1 MNWLDTSTWPGL
13 LVVLALESAA
23 VVGLAHAVARW
34 SRNPAVGRSAW
45 QAALVALCLLPF
57 VEASGLRGLA
67 RSMVPTRVAM
77 ERPNPTPEA
86 PAPEAQPAG
95 LTLDAA
101 VGSEAMDS
109 GVRLVAQRPP
119 RPLPSDAPAT
129 WPWLVWSAGVVV
141 VLARALRSRRALS
154 LASRCAVPADAAT
167 TEAVA
172 RLAAR
177 MGLGTVRV
185 VSWDGLETPVAYGV
199 VRPTVAL
206 PSDWAVRHGE
216 GDRDAMLAHEVAHL
230 AGRDPAWMTM
240 ADVACAVLWWHPA
253 AWWASRRLRAACER
267 AADAAAALVPGGR
280 EALAEVLVRLGR
292 EWEASGL
299 LPRLGI
305 DGGRFRSELGQRVE
319 ALLGGAAVW
328 RSPGRWDGLR
338 PVAWAGVVAIVAMA
352 LPLPADVS
360 GGLVGRLGAQGPTPS
375 VTDTSSKPASGTAS
389 ARAVRPSPAAPSAP
403 PASAVVAAT
412 PSSPS
417 DLGDQVLLS
426 CLFVEAR
433 GEAIGDLGLDW
444 VFGRQAHEGPAVVRT
459 NLPGSRGY
467 VDTWHSQGEA
477 VVLGPEQ
484 FRALRTRMDDWKPR
498 AELDKSGLDILS
510 APKATTLA
518 GRAVSVAVGN
528 EVNVVTGAS
537 GRATGGGQPGITF
550 SAEPMRFGIEV
561 QLVPTRPSASG
572 PWTLDVVASVREFKG
587 YADPGKEGVL
597 IKAPDG
603 STQRGTPP
611 IPVIKARVASG
622 QASLPAGATLA
633 LRGPVTETVE
643 VRKAGLFRRAT
654 TNVTRSRLLVFAT
667 LDQPAAPAA
676 PVVLHQAPDDLR
688 NTESRLWSAVFSP
701 DGSLLATTGG
711 WDNPVEPGC
720 LFVWDVTAPAPSGRP
735 RWIWKQRATIR
746 TAAFSPQGNLLAFG
760 DFDGVVRVLDVAT
773 GKRVLELAPFPKIV
787 NSMAFTPDG
796 RRLVVGG
803 FDESVHV
810 VEVPLGRILHSRPL
824 GEGVTSVAVS
834 ADGRWVGA
842 TTWVGRVHLL
852 ELDGLRP
859 VGEGEATFDAAKTAE
874 ATAGPQIAE
883 WIVFTPDAKG
893 AYTGNWDGTIQ
904 RWDVTTGGLRRLA
917 PLRRAGEASPGT
929 LLQGPGTLLQ
939 GGALS
944 PDGLRLAVGMAN
956 GAVEVWD
963 LRTGRVEGAM
973 PAHGDL
979 CFGLAFSPDGS
990 RLATVGWDRKT
1001 RVWDVATRRRLLEW

>member
-1 MNWLDTSTWPGL
+1 MNLLDTSTWPGL
-13 LVVLALESAA
+13 LAVLALESAA
-23 VVGLAHAVARW
+23 VVTLAHAVSRW
-34 SRNPAVGRSAW
+34 SRNPAASRRAW
-45 QAALVALCLLPF
+45 QATLVALCLLPV

-67 RSMVPTRVAM
+67 RSMVPVRVALD
-77 ERPNPTPEA
+77 RSDPTPEA
-86 PAPEAQPAG
+86 PAAEVQPAG
-95 LTLDAA
+95 RTPDAA
-101 VGSEAMDS
+101 VGSEALDT
-109 GVRLVAQRPP
+109 GVRLVAQRLP

-129 WPWLVWSAGVVV
+129 WPWWVWSVGAVV

-154 LASRCAVPADAAT
+154 LASRGAMPADNAT
-167 TEAVA
+167 TEAVD
-172 RLAAR
+172 RLATR
-177 MGLGTVRV
+177 IGLGTVRV

-216 GDRDAMLAHEVAHL
+216 GDRDAMLAHELAHL
-230 AGRDPAWMTM
+230 AGRDPAWMAM
-240 ADVACAVLWWHPA
+240 ADVACAVLWWHPG

-267 AADAAAALVPGGR
+267 AADAAASIVPGGR
-280 EALAEVLVRLGR
+280 AALAEVLVRLGR

-319 ALLGGAAVW
+319 ELLGGAAGW

-338 PVAWAGVVAIVAMA
+338 PVALAGVVAIVAMA

-360 GGLVGRLGAQGPTPS
+360 GGLVGRLGAQGTKPS
-375 VTDTSSKPASGTAS
+375 ATDTSSRPASGTAS
-389 ARAVRPSPAAPSAP
+389 ARAIRSSPSAPSAP
-403 PASAVVAAT
+403 SAPAVAAA
-412 PSSPS
+412 SPS
-417 DLGDQVLLS
+417 GTSDAGDQVLLS

-433 GEAIGDLGLDW
+433 GDAIGDLGLDW

-498 AELDKSGLDILS
+498 AELGKTGLDILS

-518 GRAVSVAVGN
+518 GRAVSVASGN

-537 GRATGGGQPGITF
+537 GRATGGGQPGITY

-622 QASLPAGATLA
+622 QASLPAGSTLA
-633 LRGPVTETVE
+633 LRGPITETVE

-654 TNVTRSRLLVFAT
+654 TNVTRSRLFIFAT
-667 LDQPAAPAA
+667 LDQPAEPAA
-676 PVVLHQAPDDLR
+676 PVVLHPAPDDLR
-688 NTESRLWSAVFSP
+688 KTESRLWSAAFSP
-701 DGSLLATTGG
+701 DGSLLAPKGG
-711 WDNPVEPGC
+711 WDHPVEPGC
-720 LFVWDVTAPAPSGRP
+720 MFVWDVTAPAPSGRP

-746 TAAFSPQGNLLAFG
+746 KAAFSPQGNLLAFG

-773 GKRVLELAPFPKIV
+773 GKRVLELAPFPKLV

-810 VEVPLGRILHSRPL
+810 VEVPLGRILHSRAL
-824 GEGVTSVAVS
+824 GEGVTSVAAS
-834 ADGRWVGA
+834 ADGRWVAA
-842 TTWVGRVHLL
+842 TTWVGNVHLL

-874 ATAGPQIAE
+874 AAAGPRIAE

-893 AYTGNWDGTIQ
+893 ACTGNWDGTIQ
-904 RWDVTTGGLRRLA
+904 RWDVTADGLRRRA

>member
-1 MNWLDTSTWPGL
+1 MNLLDTSTWPGL
-13 LVVLALESAA
+13 LMVLGLETAA

-34 SRNPAVGRSAW
+34 SRNTAAGRRAW
-45 QAALVALCLLPF
+45 QAALVALALLPF

-67 RSMVPTRVAM
+67 RSMVPARVAM

-101 VGSEAMDS
+101 VGSEASDP
-109 GVRLVAQRPP
+109 GVRLVAQRLP

-129 WPWLVWSAGVVV
+129 WPWLVWSLGVVV

-154 LASRCAVPADAAT
+154 LASRRAVPADAAT
-167 TEAVA
+167 TEAVV

-177 MGLGTVRV
+177 MGLGAVRV
-185 VSWDGLETPVAYGV
+185 VSWPGLETPVAFGV

-206 PSDWAVRHGE
+206 PAGWAVRHGE
-216 GDRDAMLAHEVAHL
+216 GDRDAMLAHELAHL
-230 AGRDPAWMTM
+230 AGRDPAWMAL

-267 AADAAAALVPGGR
+267 AADAAAAMVPGGR
-280 EALAEVLVRLGR
+280 AALAEVLVRLGR

-338 PVAWAGVVAIVAMA
+338 PVALAGVVVILAMA
-352 LPLPADVS
+352 VPLPAGFS
-360 GGLVGRLGAQGPTPS
+360 GGLVGRLGAQGTHPS
-375 VTDTSSKPASGTAS
+375 PPDTSSTPASGTAS
-389 ARAVRPSPAAPSAP
+389 ARAIRPSPSTPSAPSA
-403 PASAVVAAT
+403 SAVAAAD
-412 PSSPS
+412 PSITS
-417 DLGDQVLLS
+417 DAGDQVLLS

-433 GEAIGDLGLDW
+433 GGAIGDLGLDW
-444 VFGRQAHEGPAVVRT
+444 VFGRQANEGPAAIRT

-477 VVLGPEQ
+477 AVLRPDQ
-484 FRALRTRMDDWKPR
+484 FQALRERMDNWTTR
-498 AELDKSGLDILS
+498 ADLGKTGLDILS
-510 APKATTLA
+510 APKATTRA
-518 GRAVSVAVGN
+518 GRAVSVAIGN
-528 EVNVVTGAS
+528 QVNVVTGAS

-550 SAEPMRFGIEV
+550 DAEPMRFGVEV

-572 PWTLDVVASVREFKG
+572 PWSLDVVASVRSFEG

-597 IKAPDG
+597 MKAPDG
-603 STQRGTPP
+603 STQRGTAP

-622 QASLPAGATLA
+622 QASLPTGSTLA
-633 LRGPVTETVE
+633 LRGPVTENVQ
-643 VRKAGLFRRAT
+643 VREGGLFRRAT
-654 TNVTRSRLLVFAT
+654 TNVTRSRLFVFAT
-667 LDQPAAPAA
+667 LEQTAAPT
-676 PVVLHQAPDDLR
+676 PSVVLHPAPDDLR
-688 NTESRLWSAVFSP
+688 NTESRLWSAAFSP

-720 LFVWDVTAPAPSGRP
+720 LFVWDVTGPAPSSRP

-746 TAAFSPQGNLLAFG
+746 TAAFSPQGTFLAFG

-810 VEVPLGRILHSRPL
+810 VEVPVGMLLHSRAL

-834 ADGRWVGA
+834 PDGRRVGA
-842 TTWVGRVHLL
+842 TTWVGNVHLL

-859 VGEGEATFDAAKTAE
+859 VGEARPTFAAAE
-874 ATAGPQIAE
+874 TAGAPAGPRIAE
-883 WIVFTPDAKG
+883 WMVFTPDSQG
-893 AYTGNWDGTIQ
+893 AYTGNWDGTVQ
-904 RWDVTTGGLRRLA
+904 RWEVAAGGLQRAA
-917 PLRRAGEASPGT
+917 PVRRAGDAS
-929 LLQGPGTLLQ
+929 PGTLLQ

-944 PDGLRLAVGMAN
+944 PDGQRLAVGMAS
-956 GAVEVWD
+956 GAVELWN

-990 RLATVGWDRKT
+990 RLATVAWDRKT